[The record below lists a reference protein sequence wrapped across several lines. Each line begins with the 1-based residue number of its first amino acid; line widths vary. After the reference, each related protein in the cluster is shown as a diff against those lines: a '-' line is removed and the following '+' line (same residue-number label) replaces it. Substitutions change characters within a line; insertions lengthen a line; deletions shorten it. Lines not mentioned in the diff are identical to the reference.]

1 MAKRAHAHK
10 PKARSSMK
18 QTDRRGAVRNK
29 KEYEGVPEVQVPEE
43 QIQHFANR
51 ITTFVKKANGR
62 PVSRADLASKCRGK
76 GQAAY
81 LRALKRLIAEGT
93 VAERRNGYVYAEA
106 AGMRRAQ
113 IVRISR
119 TFGFAKTE
127 TDGREY
133 FIPGR
138 ELKGAMP
145 GDLVLL
151 LPTGERD
158 GTPEGI
164 VQTVI
169 VPAAVQTSGM
179 LTEDGG
185 ELRFLPDTLCRRT
198 LEIENAA
205 DWLGHAGDKVLATV
219 TKRGDRHSE
228 HVVRVDVSLG
238 SAESAKACCE
248 ALVTVSGV
256 PVEFPP
262 DVQAEAERLEAAG
275 IPESELNGRLDL
287 REPAD
292 IIFTIDGWDA
302 KDLDDAISIAK
313 TEQGYRL
320 GVHIADVSHYV
331 TQDSLLDKEAISRGT
346 SIYYADQVIPM
357 LPKALSN
364 GICSLHPDVDRLAF
378 SALLE
383 LDHEG
388 GIRSYRFE
396 KTVIRS
402 AVKGVYREVNAV
414 LDGTASPELE
424 EKYAAVK
431 DSLLLLNELRA
442 QRLAARKRRGAPS
455 IEAEESAFLLDENG
469 VCTDVMPRTRSA
481 GEELIEECMLLANEA
496 AARLAKEKHLPF
508 VYRVHAKP
516 PEEKAIRLAEA
527 LNRLEIPHP
536 ALDDPKPKD
545 YAQVLSNAADSP
557 LKPAVHQMV
566 LRSMAKA
573 DYETEPIGHFGLA
586 LTDYAHFTSPIRRY
600 PDLAIHRILS
610 AYLAGEK
617 PENAR
622 KFAEDAAQAGTS
634 TEQRALQ
641 LERDCDDRYRA
652 EWAKQHIGEEFEG
665 AVSGLTDFGIYVMLP
680 NTAEGLI
687 SLDSLPLDEYVTD
700 DFFSMRAAG
709 SNRTFTL
716 GMPVRVTVTRADV
729 NSGNIDF
736 VLAETELKQ

>member
-238 SAESAKACCE
+238 SAESARACCE

-256 PVEFPP
+256 PAEFPP

-378 SALLE
+378 STLLE

-469 VCTDVMPRTRSA
+469 VCTDVMPRTRAA

>member
-1 MAKRAHAHK
+1 MAGRKHSHK
-10 PKARSSMK
+10 PQARSRIRGG
-18 QTDRRGAVRNK
+18 DRHPAGRAP
-29 KEYEGVPEVQVPEE
+29 KEYEAKANVAVDEE
-43 QIQHFANR
+43 KLQHFVNR
-51 ITTFVKKANGR
+51 IQTFLNKANGR

-81 LRALKRLIAEGT
+81 LHALRKLVTEG
-93 VAERRNGYVYAEA
+93 VIAERRNGYVMAAA
-106 AGMRRAQ
+106 AGMIRG
-113 IVRISR
+113 IISRISR
-119 TFGFAKTE
+119 TFGFAKAEENGT
-127 TDGREY
+127 EY

-151 LPTGERD
+151 MPTGEQE
-158 GTPEGI
+158 GMPEAA

-169 VPAAVQTSGM
+169 VPAVVQTSGM
-179 LTEDGG
+179 LIEDEG

-198 LEIENAA
+198 LKIENAA
-205 DWLGHAGDKVLATV
+205 DWLTHEGEKVLVTV
-219 TKRGDRHSE
+219 TKRGERHSE

-238 SAESAKACCE
+238 SADSAKACAE

-256 PVEFPP
+256 PMEFPP
-262 DVQAEAERLEAAG
+262 DVLAEAEQLAQRG
-275 IPESELNGRLDL
+275 IPEEELNGRLDL
-287 REPAD
+287 RQPED
-292 IIFTIDGWDA
+292 IIFTIDGYDA

-313 TEQGYRL
+313 TPQGYRL

-331 TQDSLLDKEAISRGT
+331 TEGSALDREAISRGT

-383 LDHEG
+383 LDAEG
-388 GIRSYRFE
+388 EIRSYRFE

-402 AVKGVYREVNAV
+402 AVKGVYSEVNAI
-414 LDGTASPELE
+414 LDGTAAPETE

-431 DSLLLLNELRA
+431 DALFLLNELRE
-442 QRLAARKRRGAPS
+442 QRLAARERRGAPS

-469 VCTDVMPRTRSA
+469 VCTEVLPRTRAA

-496 AARLAKEKHLPF
+496 AARLGKTQRLPF

-527 LNRLEIPHP
+527 LNRLDIPHP

-545 YAQVLSNAADSP
+545 YAQVLKNAADSP
-557 LKPAVHQMV
+557 MKSAVHQIV

-573 DYETEPIGHFGLA
+573 DYETDPVGHFGLA
-586 LTDYAHFTSPIRRY
+586 LEDYTHFTSPIRRY
-600 PDLAIHRILS
+600 PDLAVHRILT
-610 AYLAGEK
+610 AHLAGEK
-617 PENAR
+617 MEYAR
-622 KFAEDAAQAGTS
+622 QFAHDAAIAGSS
-634 TEQRALQ
+634 TEQRAMQ

-652 EWAKQHIGEEFEG
+652 EWAKQHVGETFEG
-665 AVSGLTDFGIYVMLP
+665 AVSGLTEFGIYVMLP
-680 NTAEGLI
+680 NTAEGLVP
-687 SLDSLPLDEYVTD
+687 LDSLPLDEYTYD
-700 DFFSMRAAG
+700 GFFSMHATG
-709 SNRTFTL
+709 SGKHFTL
-716 GMPVRVTVTRADV
+716 GMPVQVTITRADV
-729 NSGNIDF
+729 NSGHIDF
-736 VLAETELKQ
+736 CLAES

>member
-1 MAKRAHAHK
+1 MAKRKSAHH
-10 PKARSSMK
+10 PKARSGMK
-18 QTDRRGAVRNK
+18 KPDRRGAVRSK
-29 KEYEGVPEVQVPEE
+29 KEYDEKAEVQVSEE
-43 QIQHFANR
+43 QIAHFANR
-51 ITTFVKKANGR
+51 ITTFLRKANGR

-81 LRALKRLIAEGT
+81 LRALKKLITEGT
-93 VAERRNGYVYAEA
+93 IADRRSGYVYAEA
-106 AGMRRAQ
+106 AGMLRAV
-113 IVRISR
+113 ISRISR
-119 TFGFAKTE
+119 TFGFAKSESGE
-127 TDGREY
+127 TEY

-145 GDLVLL
+145 GDVVLIQ
-151 LPTGERD
+151 PTGERD
-158 GTPEGI
+158 GTPEAA

-169 VPAAVQTSGM
+169 VSSTVQTSGM
-179 LTEDGG
+179 LIEDEG

-205 DWLGHAGDKVLATV
+205 DWLTHAGDKVLATV

-238 SAESAKACCE
+238 SADSAKACSE

-256 PVEFPP
+256 PTEFPP
-262 DVQAEAERLEAAG
+262 DVLAEAERLEAAG
-275 IPESELNGRLDL
+275 IPEDELRNRLDL
-287 REPAD
+287 RDPED

-313 TEQGYRL
+313 TDSGYRL

-331 TQDSLLDKEAISRGT
+331 TQDSLLDAEAISRGT

-383 LDHEG
+383 LDKAGEL
-388 GIRSYRFE
+388 RSWRFE

-402 AVKGVYREVNAV
+402 AVKGVYREVNAI

-431 DSLLLLNELRA
+431 ESLLLLNELREL
-442 QRLAARKRRGAPS
+442 RLAARKQRGAPS

-469 VCTDVMPRTRSA
+469 ICTEIRPRTRAA

-496 AARLAKEKHLPF
+496 AARLAKDAHLPF

-516 PEEKAIRLAEA
+516 PEEKALRLAEV
-527 LNRLEIPHP
+527 LNRLDIPHP

-545 YAQVLSNAADSP
+545 YAQILANAADSP
-557 LKPAVHQMV
+557 LKPAVHQIV
-566 LRSMAKA
+566 LRSMSKA
-573 DYETEPIGHFGLA
+573 DYETDPIGHFGLA
-586 LTDYAHFTSPIRRY
+586 LADYTHFTSPIRRY
-600 PDLAIHRILS
+600 PDLAIHRILT
-610 AYLAGEK
+610 AHLEGRK
-617 PENAR
+617 LENAR
-622 KFAEDAAQAGTS
+622 QFAHDAAIAGS
-634 TEQRALQ
+634 NTEQRAMQ

-652 EWAKQHIGEEFEG
+652 EWAKQHIGEEAEG

-680 NTAEGLI
+680 NTAEGMI
-687 SLDSLPLDEYVTD
+687 PLDSMPADEYTTD
-700 DFFSMRAAG
+700 GFFTMHAAG
-709 SNRTFTL
+709 SGRTFTL
-716 GMPVRVTVTRADV
+716 GMPVRIVITRADV

-736 VLAETELKQ
+736 ALAEA

>member
-1 MAKRAHAHK
+1 MAKRKSAHH
-10 PKARSSMK
+10 PKARSGMK
-18 QTDRRGAVRNK
+18 KPDRRGAVRSK
-29 KEYEGVPEVQVPEE
+29 KEYDEKAEVQVSEE
-43 QIQHFANR
+43 QIEHFANR
-51 ITTFVKKANGR
+51 ITTFLRKANGR

-81 LRALKRLIAEGT
+81 LRALKKLITEGT
-93 VAERRNGYVYAEA
+93 IADRRSGYVYAEA
-106 AGMRRAQ
+106 AGMLRAV
-113 IVRISR
+113 ISRISR
-119 TFGFAKTE
+119 TFGFAKSESGE
-127 TDGREY
+127 TEY

-145 GDLVLL
+145 GDVVLIQ
-151 LPTGERD
+151 PTGERD
-158 GTPEGI
+158 GTPEAA

-169 VPAAVQTSGM
+169 VSSTVQTSGM
-179 LTEDGG
+179 LIEDEG

-205 DWLGHAGDKVLATV
+205 DWLTHAGDKVLATV

-238 SAESAKACCE
+238 SADSAKACSE

-256 PVEFPP
+256 PTEFPP
-262 DVQAEAERLEAAG
+262 DVLAEAERLEAAG
-275 IPESELNGRLDL
+275 IPEDELRNRLDL
-287 REPAD
+287 RDPED

-313 TEQGYRL
+313 TDSGYRL

-331 TQDSLLDKEAISRGT
+331 TQDSLLDAEAISRGT

-383 LDHEG
+383 LDKAGEL
-388 GIRSYRFE
+388 RSWRFE

-402 AVKGVYREVNAV
+402 AVKGVYREVNAI

-431 DSLLLLNELRA
+431 ESLLLLNELREL
-442 QRLAARKRRGAPS
+442 RLAARKQRGAPS
-455 IEAEESAFLLDENG
+455 IEAEESAFQLDENG
-469 VCTDVMPRTRSA
+469 ICTEIRPRTRAA

-496 AARLAKEKHLPF
+496 AARLAKDAHLPF

-516 PEEKAIRLAEA
+516 PEEKALRLAEV
-527 LNRLEIPHP
+527 LNRLDIPHP

-545 YAQVLSNAADSP
+545 YAQILANAADSP
-557 LKPAVHQMV
+557 LKPAVHQIV
-566 LRSMAKA
+566 LRSMSKA
-573 DYETEPIGHFGLA
+573 DYETDPIGHFGLA
-586 LTDYAHFTSPIRRY
+586 LADYTHFTSPIRRY
-600 PDLAIHRILS
+600 PDLAIHRILT
-610 AYLAGEK
+610 AHLEGRK
-617 PENAR
+617 LENAR
-622 KFAEDAAQAGTS
+622 QFAHDAAIAGSS
-634 TEQRALQ
+634 TEQRAMQ

-652 EWAKQHIGEEFEG
+652 EWAKQHIGEEAEG

-680 NTAEGLI
+680 NTAEGMI
-687 SLDSLPLDEYVTD
+687 PLDSMPADEYTTD
-700 DFFSMRAAG
+700 GFFTMHAAG
-709 SNRTFTL
+709 SGRTFTL
-716 GMPVRVTVTRADV
+716 GMPVRIVITRADV

-736 VLAETELKQ
+736 ALAEA